1 MTDTEMRHPL
11 GTALLLTLC
20 VWSLLL
26 ASQLASGFLGGER
39 GVLLGFALATVLV
52 ASTRESV
59 GTLGSPW
66 DASLGLGA
74 GYCSFSA
81 WVLLVSWVGLGIG
94 LEVRAATGRPSL
106 AIVLASL
113 GFAPV
118 FEELLYRERLLP
130 ALRER
135 FGAPLAVALS
145 SLLFALPHVESW
157 SLLGT
162 FLVGLALGPVYLS
175 SGSVGLCIGL
185 HAGLNLAAL
194 VCGSGGEPCPVLPLG
209 PGLLL
214 AMGLL
219 FAAFARSPRGG
230 TSSRPR
236 PSTSGAARRRGGR

>member
-1 MTDTEMRHPL
+1 MADTRVRHPL

-26 ASQLASGFLGGER
+26 ASQLASSLLGAEGA
-39 GVLLGFALATVLV
+39 VLLGFGLATALV
-52 ASTRESV
+52 AKTRESV

-81 WVLLVSWVGLGIG
+81 WVVLVSWVGLGIG
-94 LEVRAATGRPSL
+94 LEARAATGRPSFS
-106 AIVLASL
+106 IGLASL
-113 GFAPV
+113 VLAPV
-118 FEELLYRERLLP
+118 LEELLYRERLLP

-135 FGAPLAVALS
+135 LGAPLAVALS
-145 SLLFALPHVESW
+145 SLLFALPHLESW

-162 FLVGLALGPVYLS
+162 FLVGLALGPVYLA

-194 VCGSGGEPCPVLPLG
+194 VYGSRGEPLPALSVV

-214 AMGLL
+214 GTALL
-219 FAAFARSPRGG
+219 LAALV
-230 TSSRPR
+230 
-236 PSTSGAARRRGGR
+236 RRRRATDPGSGP